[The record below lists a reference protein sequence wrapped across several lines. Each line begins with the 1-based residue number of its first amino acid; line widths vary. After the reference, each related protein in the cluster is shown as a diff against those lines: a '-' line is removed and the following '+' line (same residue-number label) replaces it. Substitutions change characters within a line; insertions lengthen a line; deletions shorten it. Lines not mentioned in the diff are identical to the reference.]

1 MGLLGGFKQHDSPE
15 NDEHVQ
21 EAAHFAVGQISPG
34 LKLEKV
40 LSAHKQ
46 VVAGT
51 NFKLVLQTSSG
62 NFEATVFK
70 GLGGEAE
77 MKLVDY
83 KRAEGGADEAGG
95 KLGGTKEVST
105 DDKDVKA
112 AAQEVVK
119 QLSAQSNSLEK
130 MELAEVLSAHSKV
143 HGGGTV
149 YDLKLRLSQGSLPDT
164 TVQAEVTRTLK
175 DTYEVGTINKLP

>member
-1 MGLLGGFKQHDSPE
+1 MRALLVCAE
-15 NDEHVQ
+15 
-21 EAAHFAVGQISPG
+21 
-34 LKLEKV
+34 
-40 LSAHKQ
+40 
-46 VVAGT
+46 
-51 NFKLVLQTSSG
+51 
-62 NFEATVFK
+62 

-130 MELAEVLSAHSKV
+130 MELAEVPPLLPRAPFPPSPALHAV
-143 HGGGTV
+143 HAHGGDG
-149 YDLKLRLSQGSLPDT
+149 G
-164 TVQAEVTRTLK
+164 AW
-175 DTYEVGTINKLP
+175 